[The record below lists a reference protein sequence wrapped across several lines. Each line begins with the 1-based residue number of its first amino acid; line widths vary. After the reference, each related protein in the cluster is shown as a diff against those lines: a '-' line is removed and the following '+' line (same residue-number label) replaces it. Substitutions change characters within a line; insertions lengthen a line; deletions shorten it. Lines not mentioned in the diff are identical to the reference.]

1 MMFALVYFYISFIID
16 SMKDISL
23 SDRLYFV

>member
-1 MMFALVYFYISFIID
+1 MMFALVYFHISFIID